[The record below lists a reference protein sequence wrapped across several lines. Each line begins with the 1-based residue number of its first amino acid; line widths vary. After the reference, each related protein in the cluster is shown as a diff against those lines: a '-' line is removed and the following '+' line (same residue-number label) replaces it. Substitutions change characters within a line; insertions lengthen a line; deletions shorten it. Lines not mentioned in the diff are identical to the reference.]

1 MSKILTVARREY
13 LERVR
18 SRAFLIGTVLGP
30 LIMAAVILLPGL
42 VMSKQR
48 GKAVRLVVL
57 DETESLGPVVE
68 AALRERVEKG
78 SHRFDVRPVGEGPRE
93 GRREALRERVVNGEL
108 DGFLVLPRDALERSA
123 VEYYGKNV
131 SSMTDLGA
139 LDRVV
144 EDALIGQRLA
154 AAGLERERVGSLIR
168 KVDLKTIRIT
178 AQGMREDRGA
188 TFILSFVLLSLLYT
202 SLAIWGSA
210 IMNNV
215 IEEKTNRVV
224 EVVVSSL
231 PASRLFAGKLL
242 GVGSAG
248 LTQFLI
254 WGLTLAVISA
264 YGAAMAATAGLPFPE
279 LSAPVLGCFVLFFVL
294 GYFFYGALY
303 AAIGASV
310 NTQQEA
316 QSLAFLVVMPLA
328 MGFAFC
334 VPVLSNP
341 DGALAVTLSL
351 LPPLTPLLMFLRAS
365 TVMPPLWQ
373 LALSVVLML
382 ASITFVN
389 WAAARI
395 YRVGI
400 LMYGKKPT
408 LPEMLRWIKQS
419 AT

>member
-1 MSKILTVARREY
+1 MSKVLTVARREY

-30 LIMAAVILLPGL
+30 LIMAAVIILPGL
-42 VMSKQR
+42 VLSKQR
-48 GKAVRLVVL
+48 NKPVRVAVV
-57 DETESLGPVVE
+57 DETGSLGPSVE
-68 AALRERVEKG
+68 AALRDKVDRG
-78 SHRFDVRPVGEGPRE
+78 SHRFDVEPAGEGTAE
-93 GRREALRERVVNGEL
+93 ARREALRQRVVKGEL
-108 DGFLVLPRDALERSA
+108 DGFVVLPKDALERSA
-123 VEYYGKNV
+123 AEYYGKNV
-131 SSMTDLGA
+131 SNVTDLPRLGDA
-139 LDRVV
+139 VQ
-144 EDALIGQRLA
+144 DALIGQRLSS
-154 AAGLERERVGSLIR
+154 AGLDREKVTALIR
-168 KVDLKTIRIT
+168 KVDVKTIRIT

-224 EVVVSSL
+224 EVVVSSV
-231 PASRLFAGKLL
+231 PATRLFAGKIL

-254 WGLTLAVISA
+254 WGLTLALISA
-264 YGAAMAATAGLPFPE
+264 YGATMAAAAGITFPE
-279 LSAPVLGCFVLFFVL
+279 LSGTVLGCFVLFFVL

-334 VPVLSNP
+334 LPVLSNP
-341 DGALAVTLSL
+341 EGALAVTLSL
-351 LPPLTPLLMFLRAS
+351 LPPLTPLLMFLRVS

-373 LALSVVLML
+373 LGLAVVLML
-382 ASITFVN
+382 GSIALVN

-408 LPEMLRWIKQS
+408 LPEILRWVRTS
-419 AT
+419 